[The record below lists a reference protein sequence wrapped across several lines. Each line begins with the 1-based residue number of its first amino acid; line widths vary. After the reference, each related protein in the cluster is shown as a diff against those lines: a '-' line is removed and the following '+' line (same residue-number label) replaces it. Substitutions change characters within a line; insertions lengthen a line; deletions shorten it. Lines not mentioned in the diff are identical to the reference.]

1 MSGEHALAHVK
12 NPSVFTNVAPTAA
25 RRFALHFSLRCRAH
39 DQFTAEQTFGREF
52 MENKREEARQAAE
65 RAKELDVIPWLR
77 KLGIRADEAQR
88 LSTLCESIPDAS
100 IEERLKY
107 ALSCLDTRARL
118 RQPAAA

>member
-12 NPSVFTNVAPTAA
+12 NPSVFANVAPTAA
-25 RRFALHFSLRCRAH
+25 GRFALHFSIGQDMH
-39 DQFTAEQTFGREF
+39 T
-52 MENKREEARQAAE
+52 
-65 RAKELDVIPWLR
+65 DVIPWLR

-107 ALSCLDTRARL
+107 ALSCHDTKARL